1 MAFLFDGMFYF
12 VHFVGAS
19 FAYSVTFADKTINEQ
34 LKPALK
40 WSCMQIVSEMWTKM
54 KALTMCASEHTVPS
68 VLYIR
73 KIDLSNNHKRRRCE
87 L

>member
-1 MAFLFDGMFYF
+1 MRKKKPHIVLSDGIFHSMAFLFDGMFYF

-40 WSCMQIVSEMWTKM
+40 
-54 KALTMCASEHTVPS
+54 
-68 VLYIR
+68 
-73 KIDLSNNHKRRRCE
+73 
-87 L
+87 